1 MQVILKENIEN
12 LGTVGDV
19 VNVRDGYAR
28 NFLLP
33 RNLVLVADESNVA
46 QVQHYKKQLERKRL
60 AQLANAKELADKIAK
75 ISCTLTRKVQ
85 ENDKLFGSVTSQ
97 DIAEALEKS
106 GHKVEKRHIH
116 LDAPIKTLGVHNVT
130 VKLATDVSASIKVWV
145 VKEGA

>member
-33 RNLVLVADESNVA
+33 RNLVLVADESNV
-46 QVQHYKKQLERKRL
+46 QQIQHYKKQLERKRL
-60 AQLANAKELADKIAK
+60 AQLANAKELAEKVAK
-75 ISCTLTRKVQ
+75 VTINLTRKVQ

-97 DIAEALEKS
+97 DVADALEKA
-106 GHKVEKRHIH
+106 GYKVEKRNIH
-116 LDAPIKTLGVHNVT
+116 LESPIKTLGVHNVNI
-130 VKLATDVSASIKVWV
+130 KFATDVTASIKVWV